1 MKKTLIATAVAA
13 SVVAPI
19 SAYAVNSAA
28 DDAGEALV
36 YPYYNVN
43 EGNQSF
49 IGVVN
54 TTNQV
59 KVVKVRFREGVE
71 SEDIFDFQLWLSPFD
86 HWTAV
91 IAQTA
96 DGKVRVSTADLSCTV
111 PQVLNNPNATFIT
124 NRIPAVY
131 TGNVLDRISEGHME
145 VIEMATIGLHAL
157 APTLGQLATAV
168 THVNGVPAD
177 CNAPIVFNNQGYAI
191 RTAGDYQNNA
201 LTPTWAGNFQ
211 EPTGGIY
218 GIAAVFNPNDG
229 TYFTYT
235 AEGLEQFAATPIFYP
250 QTEAV
255 YNPGPNHTADKFLG
269 AVQVLAFD
277 LPDLSTPD
285 SIEGGAA
292 NTILSRTFAQNG
304 VVTVGTY
311 VTNGVVIADNAGSPA
326 PGAPLSAAP
335 PVAGTNAADKKRDA
349 VTTAMM
355 GVRVIN
361 DYLTG
366 DLYDTDW
373 AFTFPGRYLYR
384 GPLDALTL
392 TYQME
397 PPFQSLV
404 NRVTGRGCEQF
415 GSNVLFGREEERLV
429 GSDIGFSPGNAPD
442 VFALCYEVNV
452 IAMNDPSALGTP
464 SGALGSIAV
473 RSNATSTQQF
483 GWGDLG
489 LANHALV
496 DDAAVTHLGM
506 PVVGFAAIVERKG
519 AVDRGGSFMH
529 KITRGVTQ

>member
-13 SVVAPI
+13 SLVAPI

-28 DDAGEALV
+28 DDAGEALI

-59 KVVKVRFREGVE
+59 KVLKVRFREGVE
-71 SEDIFDFQLWLSPFD
+71 SEDIFDFQLYLSPFD

-145 VIEMATIGLHAL
+145 VIEMAVIDRHLQVGIGE
-157 APTLGQLATAV
+157 LATAV
-168 THVNGVPAD
+168 THVSGVPLD
-177 CNAPIVFNNQGYAI
+177 CNAPAVFNNQGYVI
-191 RTAGDYQNNA
+191 RTEGIFVNNA
-201 LTPTWAGNFQ
+201 LAPTW
-211 EPTGGIY
+211 GGLFRQPQGGVY

-235 AEGLEQFAATPIFYP
+235 AEALEQFAATPIFYP

-292 NTILSRTFAQNG
+292 NTITSLTFAQNG
-304 VVTVGTY
+304 ATTVGTY
-311 VTNGVVIADNAGSPA
+311 NTDGNVIADNLGSI
-326 PGAPLSAAP
+326 PLSALPAVVP
-335 PVAGTNAADKKRDA
+335 SNSADKKRDA
-349 VTTAMM
+349 VTTALM

-361 DYLTG
+361 D
-366 DLYDTDW
+366 
-373 AFTFPGRYLYR
+373 
-384 GPLDALTL
+384 
-392 TYQME
+392 
-397 PPFQSLV
+397 
-404 NRVTGRGCEQF
+404 
-415 GSNVLFGREEERLV
+415 
-429 GSDIGFSPGNAPD
+429 
-442 VFALCYEVNV
+442 
-452 IAMNDPSALGTP
+452 
-464 SGALGSIAV
+464 
-473 RSNATSTQQF
+473 
-483 GWGDLG
+483 
-489 LANHALV
+489 
-496 DDAAVTHLGM
+496 
-506 PVVGFAAIVERKG
+506 
-519 AVDRGGSFMH
+519 
-529 KITRGVTQ
+529 